1 MDDAN
6 LLGLIASAILER
18 PTCLLCLATKADAP
32 MPLVVRAV
40 DRIDK
45 TATVH
50 IANNER
56 CGVCG
61 STLGPIYSLKRR

>member
-40 DRIDK
+40 DRIGK
-45 TATVH
+45 TATVSGPSFTGS
-50 IANNER
+50 ADRAR
-56 CGVCG
+56 C
-61 STLGPIYSLKRR
+61 

>member
-1 MDDAN
+1 
-6 LLGLIASAILER
+6 
-18 PTCLLCLATKADAP
+18 

-40 DRIDK
+40 DRVDK

-56 CGVCG
+56 CGACG